1 MFLYKRY
8 EICILLDCLTFMAK
22 TRRRAPALAVTR
34 SSSISSLPSS
44 SPAPT
49 PTPSTSGKRSHGS
62 IVRSTGEDESTDIEL
77 ITPTRKRSKG
87 MSMHEKAQ
95 QFREMFPEHA
105 SDEQILGTLLCCV
118 LRRPCFIDHS
128 PAKQMKGWSSKFY
141 SHYTLPPIINK
152 SDPVIIKY
160 EFHCKR

>member
-22 TRRRAPALAVTR
+22 TRRRAPALVVTR
-34 SSSISSLPSS
+34 SSSFSFLPSS

-49 PTPSTSGKRSHGS
+49 PTPTTSGKRSHDS
-62 IVRSTGEDESTDIEL
+62 SVRSTVEDESTDIEI

-95 QFREMFPEHA
+95 QFREMFPGHA
-105 SDEQILGTLLCCV
+105 SDEQILSTLLRV
-118 LRRPCFIDHS
+118 LCRPCFTDHS

-152 SDPVIIKY
+152 SDPLIIKY
-160 EFHCKR
+160 EFHCKK